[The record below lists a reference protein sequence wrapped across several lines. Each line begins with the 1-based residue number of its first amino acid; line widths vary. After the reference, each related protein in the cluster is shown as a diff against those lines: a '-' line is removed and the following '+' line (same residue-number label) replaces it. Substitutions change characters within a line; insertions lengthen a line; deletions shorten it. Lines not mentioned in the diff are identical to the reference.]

1 MINMNLYDYQDDY
14 GKLYIIGIELL
25 NSGIYPV
32 GIVEQFQ
39 LTMSFYPE
47 SKERLQEYINTF
59 DALKINNPALFDDLN
74 GLDETINQE

>member
-1 MINMNLYDYQDDY
+1 MIDDY
-14 GKLYIIGIELL
+14 KELYELGKKLL
-25 NSGIYPV
+25 EVGKYPTS
-32 GIVEQFQ
+32 IVEQFQ

-74 GLDETINQE
+74 GIDEKINQEQTENK